1 MDDVLRV
8 ERVSKTFPGTRALQD
23 VSMGFARGE
32 IHALLGNN
40 GSGKSTLIKVLA
52 GVYSADAGGTL
63 RIRGAHF
70 AADSFTP
77 ELAKRHNLHF
87 VHQNP
92 ALFPMLS
99 VAENLAM
106 GRGFETK
113 RGVFS
118 RIDWKKQHARAEQLI
133 ARYHIR
139 ATPDLPAYLLDPPER
154 TLVAIARALQDQ
166 EHAAE
171 GVLILD
177 EPTASLAGPE
187 VERLMASL
195 RRYAQAGQT
204 IILVTHR
211 LDEVLAHTD
220 RVSALRDGRHVGTAP
235 TCEMN
240 EQKLVALM
248 LGNNGAEAHHAASG
262 ERDAASNPRETSTP
276 HSAGA
281 AASANTHEAAS
292 NASETSTPHSAG
304 AAASANTHEAA
315 RDYTGPRKPAALACT
330 NLQGGPVRGL
340 SFEVRPG
347 EVLGLAGLLG
357 AGASHVLRLLF
368 GAAAVSGGSLQLAGQ
383 TYAPRAPAD
392 AIARG
397 VAYVPPD
404 RATES
409 SFAGL
414 GVRQNLSAVNVGRY
428 FQGLRLRH
436 DREATD
442 ARANIDRF
450 MIRTAT
456 DLQPLSTLSGGNQQ
470 KVIVARWLR
479 DDPRLLLLDEPTQ
492 GVAAHARAEIHG
504 FLRHAAQSGMA
515 LIVVSSDFA
524 ELCQLCDR
532 VLVVARGKRVAELS
546 GPELDTHKLTEL
558 AHFAPAAVTEVA

>member
-1 MDDVLRV
+1 MEASDVDVLRV
-8 ERVSKTFPGTRALQD
+8 ERISKTFPGTRALDD

-40 GSGKSTLIKVLA
+40 GSGKSTLIKILA
-52 GVYSADAGGTL
+52 GVYNADPGGTL
-63 RIRGAHF
+63 HMRDKRF
-70 AADSFTP
+70 DAASFTP
-77 ELAKRHNLHF
+77 ELARIEGLHF

-92 ALFPMLS
+92 ALFPMLT
-99 VAENLAM
+99 VAENLAL
-106 GRGFETK
+106 GRGFEVK
-113 RGVFS
+113 GRWAS
-118 RIDWKKQHARAEQLI
+118 RIDWRKQHARAQQLI

-166 EHAAE
+166 EDAAE

-220 RVSALRDGRHVGTAP
+220 RVSALRDGKHVGTAP
-235 TCEMN
+235 TSEMN
-240 EQKLVALM
+240 EQKLVTLM
-248 LGNNGAEAHHAASG
+248 LGHAQPEA
-262 ERDAASNPRETSTP
+262 DAVS
-276 HSAGA
+276 GA
-281 AASANTHEAAS
+281 AAAAGSARPLLKVS
-292 NASETSTPHSAG
+292 GLRGG
-304 AAASANTHEAA
+304 AVQGLNFEL
-315 RDYTGPRKPAALACT
+315 RK
-330 NLQGGPVRGL
+330 
-340 SFEVRPG
+340 G

-357 AGASHVLRLLF
+357 SGASQVLRLLF
-368 GAAAVSGGSLQLAGQ
+368 GAAARSGGSVELEGQ
-383 TYAPRAPAD
+383 AYLPRAPSE

-414 GVRQNLSAVNVGRY
+414 PVRQNLSAVNVGRY

-436 DREATD
+436 DREASD
-442 ARANIDRF
+442 ARSSIGRF
-450 MIRTAT
+450 MIRTAS
-456 DLQPLSTLSGGNQQ
+456 DQQPLSTLSGGNQQ

-479 DDPRLLLLDEPTQ
+479 DEPRLLLLDEPTQ
-492 GVAAHARAEIHG
+492 GVAAHARDEIHG
-504 FLRHAAQSGMA
+504 FLRRAAKSGMA
-515 LIVVSSDFA
+515 LIVVSTDFA

-532 VLVVARGKRVAELS
+532 VLVIANGRSVAERS
-546 GPELDTHKLTEL
+546 GSALDTHQLTEL
-558 AHFAPAAVTEVA
+558 AHFAPEVVT